1 MTIAACWMPKLGRFT
16 GSKQLALSTV
26 GFNTRLLVP
35 LKPMA
40 CVAPARV
47 HDLVAL
53 VSYKPLVEG
62 PEAEL
67 LSSMPVSAKE
77 EAYSNHDQDIRQ
89 WSWH

>member
-1 MTIAACWMPKLGRFT
+1 
-16 GSKQLALSTV
+16 
-26 GFNTRLLVP
+26 
-35 LKPMA
+35 MA

-53 VSYKPLVEG
+53 LSYKPLVEG